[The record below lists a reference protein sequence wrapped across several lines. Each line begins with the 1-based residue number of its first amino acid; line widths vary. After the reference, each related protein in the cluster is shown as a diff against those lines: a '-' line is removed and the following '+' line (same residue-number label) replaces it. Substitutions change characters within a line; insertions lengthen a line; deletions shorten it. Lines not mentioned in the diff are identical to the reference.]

1 MALGVK
7 KDGVIIH
14 IRDVD
19 AEVAKFWGTECDDDS
34 YSSYIKK
41 EDYIKDGILQ
51 EYKYLRDKMLSDWF
65 HVLGYQI
72 EKSKGA
78 ITDWDAAFTA
88 LIDSNMELTYTKE
101 NNTSREQMI
110 EMYKPYLDLAEHF
123 KSLGWVPFYDRYN

>member
-19 AEVAKFWGTECDDDS
+19 AEVAKFWGTECDEDS

-41 EDYIKDGILQ
+41 DEYIKDGEFKELR
-51 EYKYLRDKMLSDWF
+51 YLRDKILSNWF
-65 HVLGYQI
+65 EVLGYQI
-72 EKSKGA
+72 EKSKGT
-78 ITDWDAAFTA
+78 ITDWNTAFNA
-88 LIDSNMELTYTKE
+88 LIDSNMELTSTKQ
-101 NNTSREQMI
+101 NNTSRAEML

-123 KSLGWVPFYDRYN
+123 KYLGWEPFYNPYK